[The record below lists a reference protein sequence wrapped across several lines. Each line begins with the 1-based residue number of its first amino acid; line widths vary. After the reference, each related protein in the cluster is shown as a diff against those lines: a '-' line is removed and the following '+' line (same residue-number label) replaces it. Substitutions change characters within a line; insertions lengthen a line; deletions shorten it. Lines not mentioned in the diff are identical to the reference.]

1 MSGGDGVSRWRPL
14 VGVLAAIT
22 VSQTGT
28 RISAIAIPWLVL
40 TTTHSATE
48 TGLVAFCELAPYVV
62 VKALTGPLTDRVGP
76 RRVSWSTDLVSAAAA
91 GLVPLLH
98 ATHAL
103 PFWLLLAMVAVIGSA
118 RGPGDQ
124 AKEIMI
130 LEAAERGRVPLER
143 ATGLAGL
150 TDRLA
155 TTVGPAIGGVVIAV
169 FDPLTGLLANAACF
183 LLGSAI
189 VALSLPRGM
198 GKAVLPH
205 EDDSGADVPRA
216 GYWRRFGE
224 GLRFLRGEPLML
236 AIIVT
241 VGLANL
247 LDQAFIGVLVPV
259 WAQDSGAGPAAI
271 GLFGT
276 VRGIA
281 AVCGSVVATAAAHRM
296 PRRVVFLTGFAV
308 SGAPKFWVLAIHAPL
323 WMILV
328 VFAVGSFAAGFLNPI
343 LGAVPFERV
352 PRHLLGRVM
361 ALMDSL
367 AWTGIPLGGLV
378 AGAAVTAIG
387 LAPALVTAG
396 VAYLLVTGLA
406 GLRHEWREMDR
417 RRGRSHM
424 SADTDTSRA

>member
-1 MSGGDGVSRWRPL
+1 MTKGDGVLRWRPL
-14 VGVLAAIT
+14 VGVLAAIA

-40 TTTHSATE
+40 ITTHSATE

-98 ATHAL
+98 AAHAL
-103 PFWLLLAMVAVIGSA
+103 PFWLLPPMVAIIGAA

-155 TTVGPAIGGVVIAV
+155 TTVGPAVGGVVIAV
-169 FDPLTGLLANAACF
+169 FDPSTGLLANAACF

-198 GKAVLPH
+198 GTAVPPH
-205 EDDSGADVPRA
+205 EDEPRT

-259 WAQDSGAGPAAI
+259 WAQHTGAGPAAI

-296 PRRVVFLTGFAV
+296 PRRLVFLTGFLV
-308 SGAPKFWVLAIHAPL
+308 SGAPKFWVLAAHSPL
-323 WMILV
+323 WTILV

-406 GLRHEWREMDR
+406 GLRHEWRDMDR

>member
-1 MSGGDGVSRWRPL
+1 MTRDEGVRLRPL
-14 VGVLAAIT
+14 VGVLAAIA
-22 VSQTGT
+22 VSQAGT

-40 TTTHSATE
+40 ITTHSATE

-62 VKALTGPLTDRVGP
+62 VKALTGPLLDRVGP

-98 ATHAL
+98 AVHAL
-103 PFWLLLAMVAVIGSA
+103 PFWLLLPMVAIIGSA

-198 GKAVLPH
+198 GKAVPPH
-205 EDDSGADVPRA
+205 EDEPRA

-236 AIIVT
+236 TIIVT

-259 WAQDSGAGPAAI
+259 WAQHTGAGPAAI

-296 PRRVVFLTGFAV
+296 PRRLVFLTGFLV
-308 SGAPKFWVLAIHAPL
+308 SGAPKFWVLAVHSPL
-323 WMILV
+323 WTILV

-417 RRGRSHM
+417 RGHM
-424 SADTDTSRA
+424 SAATDTSRA

>member
-1 MSGGDGVSRWRPL
+1 MTRDEGVRLRPL
-14 VGVLAAIT
+14 VGVLAAIA
-22 VSQTGT
+22 VSQAGT

-40 TTTHSATE
+40 ITTHSATE

-62 VKALTGPLTDRVGP
+62 VKALTGPLLDRVGP

-98 ATHAL
+98 AVHAL
-103 PFWLLLAMVAVIGSA
+103 PFWLLLPMVAIIGSA

-198 GKAVLPH
+198 GKAVPPH
-205 EDDSGADVPRA
+205 EDEPRA

-236 AIIVT
+236 TIIVT

-259 WAQDSGAGPAAI
+259 WAQHTGAGPAAI

-296 PRRVVFLTGFAV
+296 PRRLVFLTGFLV
-308 SGAPKFWVLAIHAPL
+308 SGAPKFWVLAVHSPL
-323 WMILV
+323 WTILV

-387 LAPALVTAG
+387 LAPAFVTAG

-417 RRGRSHM
+417 RGHM
-424 SADTDTSRA
+424 SAATDTSRA